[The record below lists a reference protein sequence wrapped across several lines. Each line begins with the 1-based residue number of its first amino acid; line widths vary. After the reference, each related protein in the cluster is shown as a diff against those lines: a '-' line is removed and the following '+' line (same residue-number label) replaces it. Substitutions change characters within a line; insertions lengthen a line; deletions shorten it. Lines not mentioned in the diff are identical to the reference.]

1 MIKDSSVKII
11 LKQFKEG
18 NISEE
23 EAVTIIEDLYNKN
36 YYYYPYYYNN
46 TPYWGTGTAT
56 YSDTI
61 NAKNND

>member
-23 EAVTIIEDLYNKN
+23 EALTIIEDLYNKN
-36 YYYYPYYYNN
+36 YYYPYYYN
-46 TPYWGTGTAT
+46 TPYYPYTITC
-56 YSDTI
+56 SDTI

>member
-23 EAVTIIEDLYNKN
+23 ETVTLIEDLYNKN
-36 YYYYPYYYNN
+36 YYYYPYYYN
-46 TPYWGTGTAT
+46 TPYYSYTAT